1 MFWTRATASDSASPA
16 VRRQQQIYALAAC
29 ALALLLVGAATFSRT
44 WHALEFKTFDVL
56 TAWTAPQRTALPVVI
71 LAIDEPTFQELQHT
85 WPFPRSVHAAL
96 LKRLHD
102 EGAAAVGLDIVFA
115 DPSTEAEDAALAQAI
130 AETGPVV
137 LAATREKIDSSNAA
151 LWLDVMPL
159 QRFLDAGADAG
170 DAGVEPDD
178 DFVVRRVPVAR
189 EGFALRLAQRAAEA
203 RGKLPVLRHFDWI
216 GYRGPRGTF
225 DTRSYYQALE
235 PGLLP
240 AGFFKNKIVLV
251 GRSAR
256 TATELSRSQ
265 ADLFN
270 SPFGTAGGERLF
282 PGVELQATLVDNYL
296 TGGGLR
302 SVPEGWTLALV
313 ALLVPLLLWGNR
325 RLHPA
330 GAAALAAALVAAIAG
345 ASWWLFGRFQLW
357 WPPLLPAAAA
367 LAVYGAAALAGY
379 AFVRRRARQTR
390 AMFAQ
395 YVPPAVVSR
404 LIAQP
409 ELMRLGGE
417 AREVTLMFTDLANF
431 TTLSEQLS
439 AEQTVEVLTAYFN
452 AMTPIV
458 HATGGTVDKFIGDA
472 VMAFWGAPLDDPQHA
487 EHAVTAAIS
496 MQQAMQVLVAD
507 LRARGLP
514 PIHMRIGLHTGRV
527 VVGNVGSEQRFSYT
541 AIGDAVNLAAR
552 LEGANKAFGTG
563 ILLSAATA
571 AQLPSS
577 VALRALDDV
586 VVKGKTEPVRV
597 FTPCDDAAVRDASLA
612 ALSAFHAR
620 DWDGASGYLA
630 QVLAR
635 VPGDAAALRLQQR
648 VAEARAL
655 PVGSD
660 WSPAVALDKL

>member
-367 LAVYGAAALAGY
+367 VAVYGAAALAGY

-612 ALSAFHAR
+612 ALNAFHAR
-620 DWDGASGYLA
+620 DWNGAGGYLA